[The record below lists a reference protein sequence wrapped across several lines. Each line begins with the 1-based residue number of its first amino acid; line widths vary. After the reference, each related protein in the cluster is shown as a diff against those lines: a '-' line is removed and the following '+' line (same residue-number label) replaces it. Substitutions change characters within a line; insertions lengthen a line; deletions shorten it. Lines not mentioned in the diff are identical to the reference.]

1 MDKYGFPS
9 NGKNGPKTLPLKTT
23 GHEKGRVTT
32 YLTAKGKCCGET
44 ICCAQ
49 KSKIIKENWMNKR

>member
-1 MDKYGFPS
+1 MDEYGFRS
-9 NGKNGPKTLPLKTT
+9 NGKNGPKTLSLKTT

-44 ICCAQ
+44 ICC
-49 KSKIIKENWMNKR
+49 S